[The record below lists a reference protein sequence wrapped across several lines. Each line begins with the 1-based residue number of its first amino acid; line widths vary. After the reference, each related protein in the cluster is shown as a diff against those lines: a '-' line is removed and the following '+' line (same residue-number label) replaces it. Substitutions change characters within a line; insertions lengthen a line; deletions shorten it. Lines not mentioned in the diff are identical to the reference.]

1 MTASGR
7 TPLPY
12 GATTWNHNGRKFVQ
26 VPGDMY
32 VYEYD
37 ENGALARV
45 LVEDLPTP
53 TGPNFALERLAQ
65 EVRDANPG

>member
-1 MTASGR
+1 MSRHHRDALPEGSLTWERDGR
-7 TPLPY
+7 E
-12 GATTWNHNGRKFVQ
+12 FIQ

-37 ENGALARV
+37 ANGALARV

-53 TGPNFALERLAQ
+53 TGPNLAMERLAQ
-65 EVRDANPG
+65 EIRAKG